1 MKAKFLKTL
10 CVIFILVFV
19 PTVVLAQGG
28 GENSRSGGEAKK
40 TGKAEKVIEKQK
52 KNEER
57 VIKKQEKKAEKT
69 LKKEQKVNEKT
80 AKKGLK
86 KKEKELRK
94 ANKLT
99 GRENALTRGKGNKYG
114 LKRVVSEDATGKY
127 EKGRKNAISK
137 ISELI
142 KRLPSNA
149 YDGLKNAIISIG
161 KFLRI
166 VPEEPVKT
174 DYQA

>member
-1 MKAKFLKTL
+1 MTLADNNIGVDMIKYKFIKIVSVVIIL
-10 CVIFILVFV
+10 IFI
-19 PTVVLAQGG
+19 PTSVLAKGR
-28 GENSRSGGEAKK
+28 GENNRSGGEVKK
-40 TGKAEKVIEKQK
+40 TGKAEK
-52 KNEER
+52 
-57 VIKKQEKKAEKT
+57 VIKKQEKKAEKL
-69 LKKEQKVNEKT
+69 LKKEE
-80 AKKGLK
+80 K

-114 LKRVVSEDATGKY
+114 LKRVVSEDATGNY

-142 KRLPSNA
+142 NKLPSNA

-161 KFLRI
+161 KFI
-166 VPEEPVKT
+166 GVVPEEPVKT
-174 DYQA
+174 DFQA